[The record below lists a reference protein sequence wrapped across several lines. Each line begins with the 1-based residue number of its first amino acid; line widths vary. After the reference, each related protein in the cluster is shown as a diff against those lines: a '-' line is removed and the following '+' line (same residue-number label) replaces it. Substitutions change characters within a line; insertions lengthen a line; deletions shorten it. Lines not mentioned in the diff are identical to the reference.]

1 MMLPPSSGNGYDY
14 ETDPG
19 ERGKMMMDM
28 KMMGNTLQKIVFDG
42 KDGYA
47 EGQGK
52 KCL

>member
-1 MMLPPSSGNGYDY
+1 MDMTMKLIQAKG
-14 ETDPG
+14 
-19 ERGKMMMDM
+19 GKMMMDM